1 MSSKLWLSISLYF
14 CDGISESEVTCQVKP
29 EDPKIV
35 LLDVDSDVVSLKW
48 DTCNVDAGETLVS
61 VFFSRLEIGSVSPE
75 QIAARSANAGFTMKD
90 PFKDFKKY
98 RALLDQEL
106 RIYDVQR
113 NEKYVYTLTMNY
125 DNSAGVPKSTIFQV
139 TVVVKGKKRIF
150 FGLIL
155 FFSRPYLHGKPRLT
169 TAIASVNFSGIRDSV
184 RLRTYDHHVWQ

>member
-1 MSSKLWLSISLYF
+1 MSSKLWLLISLYF
-14 CDGISESEVTCQVKP
+14 SDGISESEVTCQVKP

-90 PFKDFKKY
+90 LFKDFKKY

-125 DNSAGVPKSTIFQV
+125 DDSAGVPDSTIFQV
-139 TVVVKGKKRIF
+139 TVVVKGKKRVF
-150 FGLIL
+150 LGLIL
-155 FFSRPYLHGKPRLT
+155 FFSRP
-169 TAIASVNFSGIRDSV
+169 
-184 RLRTYDHHVWQ
+184 

>member
-1 MSSKLWLSISLYF
+1 MSSKLWLLISLYF
-14 CDGISESEVTCQVKP
+14 FDGISESEVTCQVQP

-35 LLDVDSDVVSLKW
+35 VLDVDSDTVSLKW
-48 DTCNVDAGETLVS
+48 EACNVDAGETLTS
-61 VFFSRLEIGSVSPE
+61 VFFSRHKVGSVSPE
-75 QIAARSANAGFTMKD
+75 TIATRSANAGFTMRN

-125 DNSAGVPKSTIFQV
+125 DNSGVPDSTIFQV
-139 TVVVKGKKRIF
+139 TVVVKGKKRVF

-155 FFSRPYLHGKPRLT
+155 FFSRP
-169 TAIASVNFSGIRDSV
+169 
-184 RLRTYDHHVWQ
+184 